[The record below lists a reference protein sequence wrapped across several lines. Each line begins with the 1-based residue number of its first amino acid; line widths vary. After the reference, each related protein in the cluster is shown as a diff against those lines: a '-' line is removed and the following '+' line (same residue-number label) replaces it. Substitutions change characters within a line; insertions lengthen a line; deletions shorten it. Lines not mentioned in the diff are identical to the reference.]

1 MISIPTIKYCLLVV
15 GYGTCL
21 VEWALGV
28 VGLTCGVEVEGLKV
42 YFWHGFP
49 FFLGHTTTEWL
60 HVSSSPT
67 GTGSRTPRATSS
79 LRLAFTSSCQWS
91 STEIGLWWGTG
102 SASEF
107 TMSRIGMPS
116 MRGSC

>member
-1 MISIPTIKYCLLVV
+1 MISIPTVKDCLLLVV
-15 GYGTCL
+15 EHRTCL

-60 HVSSSPT
+60 HVSVSPT
-67 GTGSRTPRATSS
+67 GTGSSS
-79 LRLAFTSSCQWS
+79 SMD
-91 STEIGLWWGTG
+91 E
-102 SASEF
+102 SEYF
-107 TMSRIGMPS
+107 SNVVFIKKFL
-116 MRGSC
+116 